1 MNLPGARDYI
11 LHKLDNE
18 LDPFYYYHNAFH
30 TKDVHRAVVYLA
42 ESERL
47 PKEEQILL
55 ETAAYYHD
63 SGILIKYLGHEEES
77 IRIVREVLPSFGY
90 NDQDIEFIGD
100 LIMATGTNEKVNTLA
115 KKILFDADL
124 DYLGRPD
131 YFIIAQR
138 LRLEWNILGARISL
152 KDWYASQVK
161 YLENHAYLTDSAS
174 QMRNKGKQEN
184 LNQIKELLS
193 LY

>member
-11 LHKLDNE
+11 LHKLETE

-30 TKDVHRAVVYLA
+30 TKDVHRAVVYL
-42 ESERL
+42 SENEHL

-55 ETAAYYHD
+55 ETAAFYHD
-63 SGILIKYLGHEEES
+63 SGILIKYAGHEEES
-77 IRIVREVLPSFGY
+77 VRIVREVLPSFGY
-90 NDQDIEFIGD
+90 SDPDIEMIGN
-100 LIMATGTNEKVNTLA
+100 LILATSTEVQVDTLA
-115 KKILFDADL
+115 KKILLDADL

-138 LRLEWNILGARISL
+138 LRLEWYVIGDKISL
-152 KDWYASQVK
+152 KNWYISQVK
-161 YLENHAYLTDSAS
+161 YLENHAYLTDSAF

-193 LY
+193 L

>member
-1 MNLPGARDYI
+1 MNFTGARDYI
-11 LHKLDNE
+11 LHKLENE

-42 ESERL
+42 ENERL
-47 PKEEQILL
+47 SKEEQILL

-63 SGILIKYLGHEEES
+63 SGILIKYVGHEAES
-77 IRIVREVLPSFGY
+77 VHIVQEVLPSFGY
-90 NDQDIEFIGD
+90 TDSDIEMIGD
-100 LIMATGTNEKVNTLA
+100 LIMATNTLNEVDTLA

-138 LRLEWNILGARISL
+138 LRLEWNVLGEQISL
-152 KDWYASQVK
+152 KNWYISQVK
-161 YLENHAYLTDSAS
+161 YLENHAYLTESAF
-174 QMRNKGKQEN
+174 QMRNKGKLEN
-184 LNQIKELLS
+184 LSQIKELL
-193 LY
+193 LK